1 MEPET
6 GFDELDLIPDD
17 LQSTGYDT
25 YDSPGII
32 RTICAIICI
41 THLLKLAATALS
53 ADNGN
58 GSNPGN
64 QIVNIGDTGDGIPN
78 ETRPFD

>member
-17 LQSTGYDT
+17 LQSAGDDT

-32 RTICAIICI
+32 RTICAVICI
-41 THLLKLAATALS
+41 TLLLKLAATAIS
-53 ADNGN
+53 ANGW
-58 GSNPGN
+58 
-64 QIVNIGDTGDGIPN
+64 
-78 ETRPFD
+78 